1 MRRLLLDGVLVL
13 QNDIK
18 VSLNNS
24 DDFDK

>member
-1 MRRLLLDGVLVL
+1 MRRPLLDGVLVL